1 MEFKNIIDIHA
12 HMGFIRGREYSV
24 DQTVE
29 RMDRNGIERAVVL
42 HFMTGLVER
51 EDFRRGN
58 DYVKTA
64 MATHPERFI
73 GMCVVS
79 PIHGEFALEEF
90 ERCLDN
96 GFSGLKFHPGKHGP
110 YTLRSKVVERL
121 VERVGEIG
129 ALLFIHSDFNSPHCN
144 PYEVVTLASA
154 FPDAKI
160 VLGHMGLDQDHYHL
174 VPEIVRN
181 TPNVYLDTSQTP
193 DNPELVFVAP
203 AKKLGQGRL
212 LFGSDS
218 HMISPEVNLRKLEV
232 AMELYGLSEVE
243 ARAIVHDNAVKLL
256 SDVPNIRTQT

>member
-1 MEFKNIIDIHA
+1 MKFKNIIDIHA
-12 HMGFIRGREYSV
+12 HIGFIHGREYGV
-24 DQTVE
+24 DQTIE

-42 HFMTGLVER
+42 HFMTGLVQR

-58 DYVKTA
+58 GYVKAA
-64 MATHPERFI
+64 MGAHPERFI

-79 PIHGEFALEEF
+79 PLHGEFALEEF
-90 ERCLDN
+90 ERCLEE

-121 VERVGEIG
+121 LERVAETG

-154 FPDAKI
+154 FPRARI
-160 VLGHMGLDQDHYHL
+160 ILGHMGLDQDHYHL

-193 DNPELVFVAP
+193 DNPDLVFVAP
-203 AKKLGQGRL
+203 TKKLGAGRL

-232 AMELYGLSEVE
+232 AMEHYGLSEAG
-243 ARAIVHDNAVKLL
+243 ARAILHDNAVKLL
-256 SDVPNIRTQT
+256 SGAPNSTMH

>member
-1 MEFKNIIDIHA
+1 MEFKGIIDIHA
-12 HMGFIRGREYSV
+12 HMGFIYGREYDV
-24 DQTVE
+24 EQTIE

-42 HFMTGLVER
+42 HFMTGLVDS
-51 EDFRRGN
+51 EDFQRGN
-58 DYVKTA
+58 DYVKAA
-64 MATHPERFI
+64 MDAHPERFV

-79 PIHGEFALEEF
+79 PIHGEFAVEEF
-90 ERCLDN
+90 ERCLDK

-121 VERVGEIG
+121 LERVAETG

-154 FPDAKI
+154 FPNAKI

-174 VPEIVRN
+174 VPEIVQK

-203 AKKLGQGRL
+203 MKKLGDGRL
-212 LFGSDS
+212 LFGSDG
-218 HMISPEVNLRKLEV
+218 HMLSPEVNLRKLEV
-232 AMELYGLSEVE
+232 AMELYGLSEAE
-243 ARAIVHDNAVKLL
+243 ARAILRDNAVKLL
-256 SDVPNIRTQT
+256 SGVPNARM